1 MFDKRIMEKQYTDE
15 FVYGGACCM
24 DGIKD
29 IAIRDVNA
37 PTYVGEAIDKLKIL
51 ESNWEMGLLHIAE
64 IPNGTPIFVWQQ
76 NEDEEW
82 FVHTEAY
89 LYGVTEYFYGELGK
103 DVFTSK
109 EECEKH
115 R

>member
-64 IPNGTPIFVWQQ
+64 IPM
-76 NEDEEW
+76 
-82 FVHTEAY
+82 VHLF
-89 LYGVTEYFYGELGK
+89 LYGNRMKMKSGLYIQRLIYTVLQN
-103 DVFTSK
+103 TSM
-109 EECEKH
+109 EN
-115 R
+115 